1 MLNQYLIIR
10 LDNTKIDLTTKIS
23 LTYNKTNLP
32 KEAFKFK
39 TYQPLFWKLE
49 QKHYDSESE
58 TLTVNVVDYNST
70 SNTVILEQEPKYPI
84 KNLKFEKLDWKK
96 FEPLIYSYI
105 LSNLRNNIFNYPE
118 RLHNSNNKK
127 NKGFNSDKLTNPAL
141 LSSTD
146 TPVKEIKEIEIKVK
160 YEDARFDV
168 SKISFS
174 IHLKP
179 YNFEKQLEII
189 NPIIRPEFEYIKPYF
204 VKRLGKSFLAKIKLI
219 LLDNKIEEISALSDD
234 INNINETV
242 VNSIK
247 VFSVLNLKHFINEQK
262 DKIIYDTKE
271 LSAEEP
277 SLTGISVE
285 DILEIF
291 IKNDKVK
298 NVKQLEFLA
307 RNKQNLNER
316 VQFTIK
322 PLFGFLFREFEKK
335 QCFIWEL
342 LNSHAT
348 YVWKNTGIES
358 SLDLGKV
365 VELSIASIKSDG
377 REAYKKYYKSI
388 ENPDYYFGVIEHPSN
403 DLTDDERFT
412 VWRKNLEKFCS

>member
-105 LSNLRNNIFNYPE
+105 LSNLRDNIFNYPE

-160 YEDARFDV
+160 YEDAR
-168 SKISFS
+168 
-174 IHLKP
+174 
-179 YNFEKQLEII
+179 
-189 NPIIRPEFEYIKPYF
+189 
-204 VKRLGKSFLAKIKLI
+204 
-219 LLDNKIEEISALSDD
+219 
-234 INNINETV
+234 
-242 VNSIK
+242 
-247 VFSVLNLKHFINEQK
+247 
-262 DKIIYDTKE
+262 
-271 LSAEEP
+271 
-277 SLTGISVE
+277 
-285 DILEIF
+285 
-291 IKNDKVK
+291 
-298 NVKQLEFLA
+298 
-307 RNKQNLNER
+307 
-316 VQFTIK
+316 
-322 PLFGFLFREFEKK
+322 
-335 QCFIWEL
+335 
-342 LNSHAT
+342 
-348 YVWKNTGIES
+348 
-358 SLDLGKV
+358 
-365 VELSIASIKSDG
+365 
-377 REAYKKYYKSI
+377 
-388 ENPDYYFGVIEHPSN
+388 
-403 DLTDDERFT
+403 
-412 VWRKNLEKFCS
+412 